1 MSPPQ
6 RNILVLSF
14 VDLINIQIE
23 EEEAKIHYN
32 RLNIHRS
39 ARAHV
44 ARAKMFFFDNWR
56 QCRDCDELMCTI

>member
-44 ARAKMFFFDNWR
+44 ARAKMFFSSTTGDSV
-56 QCRDCDELMCTI
+56 EIVTS